1 MANTF
6 APNGF
11 NVIGPLGAHG
21 SNGAIREYQIS
32 ASYATSI
39 YHGDVVYLNAGY
51 VQAGASGTWSS
62 TVFPLGIFVGCEY
75 NWSAL
80 NNQARWSNFWPGSGA
95 ASGTIVRAYVAD
107 DPDLLLMAQ
116 SGTLGGVG
124 SSPVAQSNIGE
135 YINLAAGTGNG
146 TTGVS
151 GMYADTGTMSGTAG
165 TLPFRIVGLTQ
176 GNAGNGGD
184 NTTAGNLVLLS
195 WAAHQY
201 RA

>member
-39 YHGDVVYLNAGY
+39 YHGDVVTLNAGY
-51 VQAGASGTWSS
+51 VQQGTANATTS
-62 TVFPLGIFVGCEY
+62 VPLGIFVGCEF

-80 NNQARWSNFWPGSGA
+80 NNQPRWSNFWPGSGA
-95 ASGTIVRAYVAD
+95 ASNTIIRAYVAD

-116 SGTLGGVG
+116 SGTGGPVTQADVG
-124 SSPVAQSNIGE
+124 D
-135 YINLAAGTGNG
+135 YITLNVGAGNG

-151 GMYADTGTMSGTAG
+151 GMYADFSTVSGSLGTNA
-165 TLPFRIVGLTQ
+165 FRIVGLTQ